1 MIKRLCV
8 VGVGLI
14 GGSFALGLKEAGLV
28 ERVVGV
34 DRDAANLDLA
44 LFTGLIDEASFS
56 LEEGVKGADCI
67 FIAVPVGA
75 MPDIFRQLSPLWQN
89 DVLYTD
95 AGSTKSDV
103 LGALAEAHGSVPPN
117 FVPGHPIAGAETS
130 GASAAR
136 SGLFEGRR
144 VILTP
149 IAETSVVSLGM
160 ARALW
165 EGVGAWVS
173 VMEPIHHD
181 EILAATSHLPHVL
194 SFALAAMLG
203 RHDEEQD
210 IFAYAAG
217 GLRDFTRI
225 AGSDPAMW
233 RDICIANKDQLLPL
247 IEEYRLALGEV
258 TDKIRAGDSDQLIQ
272 IFADARNARQRFIDQ
287 LDK

>member
-103 LGALAEAHGSVPPN
+103 LQALAEAHGSVPPN

-165 EGVGAWVS
+165 EGVGARVS

>member
-1 MIKRLCV
+1 
-8 VGVGLI
+8 
-14 GGSFALGLKEAGLV
+14 
-28 ERVVGV
+28 
-34 DRDAANLDLA
+34 
-44 LFTGLIDEASFS
+44 
-56 LEEGVKGADCI
+56 
-67 FIAVPVGA
+67 
-75 MPDIFRQLSPLWQN
+75 
-89 DVLYTD
+89 VLQ
-95 AGSTKSDV
+95 
-103 LGALAEAHGSVPPN
+103 ALAEAHGSVPPN

-165 EGVGAWVS
+165 EGVGARVS

>member
-165 EGVGAWVS
+165 EGVGARVS